1 MGWTRN
7 DSGYLSLTPDSARRQ
22 GPVRAA
28 DRPLTGTPGMR
39 QGKDT
44 MAEITARDA
53 SSFSGTTRKPYW
65 RDIHRLTPYL
75 FLILPI
81 ALYCAWVIGPMFY
94 SVWMSF
100 TNADGISRQDY
111 IGLANFR
118 RLFNDD
124 IFWTSLL
131 NNFKWLIAFITFPIV
146 AGLGLAILLNNDL
159 PGTRFFKAGFFSP
172 MVVSTVVIGLVWS
185 WMYQPYGMINEVLSR
200 LGRDAMPIGF
210 LADPDLVTW
219 SIIGAALWRQVGYV
233 MLLYLAGLKNV
244 DKTLVEASRV
254 DGASS
259 FQSFRDIVVPM
270 LQPVTVIIVV
280 ISVIDA
286 LRSFDLVNIM
296 TRGGPFNQSSVL
308 AQMMYIEAFNNYNM
322 GYGAAIATV
331 LALISIVFIFA
342 YLRRMLKD
350 EMEY

>member
-1 MGWTRN
+1 MVGTTI
-7 DSGYLSLTPDSARRQ
+7 DKPTTISG
-22 GPVRAA
+22 
-28 DRPLTGTPGMR
+28 
-39 QGKDT
+39 
-44 MAEITARDA
+44 TAR
-53 SSFSGTTRKPYW
+53 KPLW

-81 ALYCAWVIGPMFY
+81 SLYCVWVIGPMFY
-94 SVWMSF
+94 SVWMSL
-100 TNADGISRQDY
+100 TNSDGITRQEY
-111 IGLANFR
+111 IGLENYR

-124 IFWTSLL
+124 VFWTSFL
-131 NNFKWLIAFITFPIV
+131 NNLKWLIAFITIPI
-146 AGLGLAILLNNDL
+146 ALGLGLAMLLNNDL

-172 MVVSTVVIGLVWS
+172 MVVSSVVIGLVWS
-185 WMYQPYGMINEVLSR
+185 WMYQPYGMFNEILAW
-200 LGRDAMPIGF
+200 LGRDGMPIGF

-254 DGASS
+254 DGATA

-296 TRGGPFNQSSVL
+296 TRGGPYNQSNVL
-308 AQMMYIEAFNNYNM
+308 AQMMYIEAFNNYSM

-331 LALISIVFIFA
+331 LAGISIVFIFA
-342 YLRRMLKD
+342 YLRRMLRD

>member
-1 MGWTRN
+1 MVGTTLAKPTTI
-7 DSGYLSLTPDSARRQ
+7 SG
-22 GPVRAA
+22 
-28 DRPLTGTPGMR
+28 
-39 QGKDT
+39 
-44 MAEITARDA
+44 TAR
-53 SSFSGTTRKPYW
+53 KPLW

-75 FLILPI
+75 FLVLPLT
-81 ALYCAWVIGPMFY
+81 LYCVWVIGPMFY
-94 SVWMSF
+94 SVWMSL
-100 TNADGISRQDY
+100 TNSDGITRQEF
-111 IGLANFR
+111 IGLENYR
-118 RLFNDD
+118 RLFGDD
-124 IFWTSLL
+124 VFWTSFF
-131 NNFKWLIAFITFPIV
+131 NNIKWLVAFITIPI
-146 AGLGLAILLNNDL
+146 ALGLGLAILLNNDL

-172 MVVSTVVIGLVWS
+172 MVVSSVVIGLVWS
-185 WMYQPYGMINEVLSR
+185 WMYQPYGMFNEILAW
-200 LGRDAMPIGF
+200 LGRDGMPIGF

-254 DGASS
+254 DGATA

-296 TRGGPFNQSSVL
+296 TRGGPYNQSNVL
-308 AQMMYIEAFNNYNM
+308 AQMMYIEAFNNYSM

-331 LALISIVFIFA
+331 LAGISIVFIFA

-350 EMEY
+350 ELEY

>member
-1 MGWTRN
+1 M
-7 DSGYLSLTPDSARRQ
+7 A
-22 GPVRAA
+22 
-28 DRPLTGTPGMR
+28 GTTLAKPKSR
-39 QGKDT
+39 T
-44 MAEITARDA
+44 I
-53 SSFSGTTRKPYW
+53 SGTERKPLW
-65 RDIHRLTPYL
+65 RDLYRLTPYF

-81 ALYCAWVIGPMFY
+81 SLYCVWVIGPMFY
-94 SVWMSF
+94 SVWMSL
-100 TNADGISRQDY
+100 TNSDGITRQEF
-111 IGLANFR
+111 IGLDNYR

-124 IFWTSLL
+124 VFWTSFF
-131 NNFKWLIAFITFPIV
+131 NNLKWLIAFITIPI
-146 AGLGLAILLNNDL
+146 ALGLGLAILLNNDL

-172 MVVSTVVIGLVWS
+172 MVVSSVVIGLVWS
-185 WMYQPYGMINEVLSR
+185 WMYQPYGLINELLSG
-200 LGRDAMPIGF
+200 LGRDGMPIGF

-254 DGASS
+254 DAASS

-296 TRGGPFNQSSVL
+296 TRGGPYNQSNVL
-308 AQMMYIEAFNNYNM
+308 AQMMYIEAFNNYSM

-331 LALISIVFIFA
+331 LAGISIVFIFA